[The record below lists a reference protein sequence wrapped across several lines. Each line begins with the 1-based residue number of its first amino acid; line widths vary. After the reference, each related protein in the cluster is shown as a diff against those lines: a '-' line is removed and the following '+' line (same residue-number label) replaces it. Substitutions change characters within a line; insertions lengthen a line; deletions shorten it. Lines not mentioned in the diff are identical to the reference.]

1 MNKDYYTRL
10 TFKDVKCEIRL
21 IPHGDGFDIELA
33 SKQRISGEYFQALKR
48 YLDKEGYFEAAR
60 EWCGL
65 DIAE

>member
-10 TFKDVKCEIRL
+10 RFKDKHYEVRL
-21 IPHGDGFDIELA
+21 IPHGVGFDIEIGCK
-33 SKQRISGEYFQALKR
+33 SRICGEEFQALKK
-48 YLDKEGYFEAAR
+48 YLDEEGYFEAAR

>member
-10 TFKDVKCEIRL
+10 TFKGTKCEIRL
-21 IPHGDGFDIELA
+21 IPHGVGFDIEIA
-33 SKQRISGEYFQALKR
+33 SKQKISGDYFQALKK
-48 YLDKEGYFEAAR
+48 YLEEEGYFEAAR

>member
-10 TFKDVKCEIRL
+10 TFKGIGCEIRL

-33 SKQRISGEYFQALKR
+33 SKQRISGEYFQALRK
-48 YLDKEGYFEAAR
+48 YLEVEGYFETAR

-65 DIAE
+65 DITE